1 MSRKDLLWRIILGV
15 FALTCLIAI
24 FIWQKTNVAAFLGV
38 RDGIVQFLVNRS
50 IRFFL
55 NDALTIILLYAI
67 FYNRKSVLFAIYVQ
81 LAGTILLFVPY
92 CLLKVAFPIY
102 DGPLISFLH
111 RLVINPVILLLL
123 IPALYLR
130 DKQNVNQS

>member
-1 MSRKDLLWRIILGV
+1 MSRKDLRWRIILSV
-15 FALTCLIAI
+15 FALICLIAI
-24 FIWQKTNVAAFLGV
+24 FVWQRINIAAYLGV
-38 RDGIVQFLVNRS
+38 NDGIAQFLVNRS

-55 NDALTIILLYAI
+55 NDALTILLLYAI
-67 FYNRKSVLFAIYVQ
+67 FYNRKSVLFAVYVQ
-81 LAGTILLFVPY
+81 LAGTLFLFIPY
-92 CLLKVAFPIY
+92 CLLKITFPIY

-130 DKQNVNQS
+130 EKQNSYQS